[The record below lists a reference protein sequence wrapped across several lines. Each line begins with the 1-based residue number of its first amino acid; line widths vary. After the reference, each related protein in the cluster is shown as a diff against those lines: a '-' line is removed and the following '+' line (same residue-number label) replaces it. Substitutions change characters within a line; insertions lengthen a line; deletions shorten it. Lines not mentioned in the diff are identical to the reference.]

1 MLVSR
6 SIIRRSL
13 LVAGALALFGAPA
26 AAEASTSTNW
36 SGYVA
41 HGPKFRSVSAL
52 WTQPR
57 LTCTAGTL
65 TYSAAWVGLGGYNL
79 NSKALEQI
87 GTEADCNS
95 AGNEVSTAWFEL
107 VPAPSRGL
115 RMIVNPGDVMAGHV
129 TVVGNLVTLTLTDRT
144 RHKTF
149 TRKVTDSTLDVTS
162 ADWIVEAPSE
172 CSGNGFQCQ
181 PLALADYGTETFAR
195 ASAETASGQS
205 GAISSAL
212 WPTAVITLSPGSG
225 GRLNTSTAS
234 SGESAPSALTAAGT
248 AFTLTYTPIAPT
260 TPTTPVTPQ
269 PPTPYVASLAAHR

>member
-57 LTCTAGTL
+57 LTCTAGTP

-79 NSKALEQI
+79 SSKALEQI
-87 GTEADCNS
+87 GTEADCNG
-95 AGNEVSTAWFEL
+95 AGQEVSTAWFEL
-107 VPAPSRGL
+107 VPAPSRTV
-115 RMIVNPGDVMAGHV
+115 RMTVNPGDVMAGRV
-129 TVVGNLVTLTLTDRT
+129 TVVGNEVTLVLNDRT

-149 TRKVTDSTLDVTS
+149 TRRVFDSTVDVTS

-181 PLALADYGTETFAR
+181 PLTLANYGTETFAR
-195 ASAETASGQS
+195 ANAVTATGQ
-205 GAISSAL
+205 GGTISSTL
-212 WPTAVITLSPGSG
+212 WKTAVITLSPGSG
-225 GRLNTSTAS
+225 GRLNSRNNG
-234 SGESAPSALTAAGT
+234 SGESSPSALTAAGT
-248 AFTLTYTPIAPT
+248 SFTLTYTPLTPPT
-260 TPTTPVTPQ
+260 GQPPTGQ
-269 PPTPYVASLAAHR
+269 PPTPYVASAATRG